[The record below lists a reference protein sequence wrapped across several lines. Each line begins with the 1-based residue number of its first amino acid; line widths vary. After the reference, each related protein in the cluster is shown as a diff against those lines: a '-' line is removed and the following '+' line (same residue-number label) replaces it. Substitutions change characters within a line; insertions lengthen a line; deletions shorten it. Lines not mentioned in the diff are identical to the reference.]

1 MLVTPQ
7 QQHTNAFSFLTNQ
20 SMPRALGAPAA
31 ANKRKY
37 AGSSSSVELNQ
48 QVQHQLGMPMPQHIT
63 PFPNNISYQV
73 DESSEDEDNVQQS
86 LNPTEFMQQ
95 MLQFQAM
102 KNLNEGKRKSKKSKA
117 RSMNFFRWNWMD
129 LFLIMRTI
137 LCLLLN
143 FLFQFLSQ
151 LVCIFILLVFGKR
164 SICLILQKFYYPH
177 LTLYYGNMTQQIDF
191 TNLTFLSIVVIWHN
205 KLISTLT
212 SSFLFLFC
220 LFIQYSSAGTL

>member
-1 MLVTPQ
+1 MKQQQEKLQQQQQLLQQQQLQQQQLLLTPQ
-7 QQHTNAFSFLTNQ
+7 QQHKKAFSFQTNQ
-20 SMPRALGAPAA
+20 IMPGTLGAPAP

-117 RSMNFFRWNWMD
+117 RSMNFFR
-129 LFLIMRTI
+129 
-137 LCLLLN
+137 
-143 FLFQFLSQ
+143 
-151 LVCIFILLVFGKR
+151 
-164 SICLILQKFYYPH
+164 
-177 LTLYYGNMTQQIDF
+177 
-191 TNLTFLSIVVIWHN
+191 
-205 KLISTLT
+205 
-212 SSFLFLFC
+212 
-220 LFIQYSSAGTL
+220 